1 MKEPMIDRDNQVE
14 GSQEVEHILRR
25 YRPAGP
31 APELRSRILG
41 AEPVPT
47 SWRLWLAWPAAAVL
61 LLLTIGFHWATES
74 VDRRTTALLQ
84 AGESWWVLELE
95 RTSQFPGGDAA
106 ARGYVAALLAE
117 GFSDTEMR
125 VDAWI
130 DAWILDSRID
140 R

>member
-1 MKEPMIDRDNQVE
+1 M
-14 GSQEVEHILRR
+14 
-25 YRPAGP
+25 
-31 APELRSRILG
+31 
-41 AEPVPT
+41 PT

-74 VDRRTTALLQ
+74 VDRQTTALLQ
-84 AGESWWVLELE
+84 ASEPWWVADLE

-117 GFSDTEMR
+117 GFSDPEMR

-140 R
+140 Y